1 MQVYIVTTGVRE
13 MSTVGR
19 VYVNTAAMPMPF
31 EVHPLE
37 FELLYLRSGRKQ
49 FDFPDHPSV
58 VLSGGEMIVFH
69 PGQVHGNYEAVQ
81 TRSTLDYVLVADPE
95 REDTYAFLSQKERE
109 TLARRMR
116 QLPRT
121 PFRAS
126 KSVRERFESI
136 AELSQDEDL
145 ELRAARLRAELILL
159 VMDTLEAAQLADSD
173 MPDDIAEAISYIRE
187 NRGEI
192 PSVGELAA
200 MVHLSES
207 RFKQKFKHV
216 TGVPPMEYVIRM
228 KIGLA
233 QEMLG
238 GTPMSV
244 ARIAQG
250 VGFSSSQ
257 HFCVQFKR
265 YTGLTPT
272 QYRKNALAERG
283 AQVTSIEDYQK
294 NVRVGPEVYG
304 TVE

>member
-19 VYVNTAAMPMPF
+19 VYVNTASMPMPF

-37 FELLYLRSGRKQ
+37 YELLYLRSGRKQ

-58 VLSGGEMIVFH
+58 ELSGGEMIVFH
-69 PGQVHGNYEAVQ
+69 PGRVHGNYEAVQ

-95 REDTYAFLSQKERE
+95 REDAYPFLSAKERE
-109 TLARRMR
+109 TLARRMH
-116 QLPRT
+116 QLPET

-126 KSVRERFESI
+126 KRVRERFESI

-159 VMDTLEAAQLADSD
+159 VMDTLEAAQLAGSD
-173 MPDDIAEAISYIRE
+173 MPEDIAEAISYIRE
-187 NRGEI
+187 NRAEI

-233 QEMLG
+233 QEMLAQ
-238 GTPMSV
+238 TPMSV
-244 ARIAQG
+244 GRVAQG

-272 QYRKNALAERG
+272 QYRKNVRSDQG
-283 AQVTSIEDYQK
+283 AQITSIEEYQK
-294 NVRVGPEVYG
+294 KVRVLPEVYG